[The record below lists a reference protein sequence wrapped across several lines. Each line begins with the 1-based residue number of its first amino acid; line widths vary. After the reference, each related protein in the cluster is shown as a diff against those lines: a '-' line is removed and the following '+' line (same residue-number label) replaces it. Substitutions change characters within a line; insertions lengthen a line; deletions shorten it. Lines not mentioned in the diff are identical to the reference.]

1 VSSKDKKYSD
11 SVIDLAYVKTI
22 IAFVYIQSPLL
33 VLIFRLALYK
43 ILLPLSLF
51 IVLNT
56 LFYCI
61 NKFEIYYILELML
74 ASILMPMAT
83 ITIWDFTCV
92 LYFSF
97 LVWCKSAVRSFY
109 WESFLLKCK
118 IVIFYVALIF
128 RGTHVS
134 TEPQVSANINSN
146 SLSTMRVV
154 WQWGLLPYFF
164 SRT

>member
-1 VSSKDKKYSD
+1 M
-11 SVIDLAYVKTI
+11 IDLAYVKTI

-74 ASILMPMAT
+74 ASILMPKAT
-83 ITIWDFTCV
+83 ITI
-92 LYFSF
+92 
-97 LVWCKSAVRSFY
+97 
-109 WESFLLKCK
+109 
-118 IVIFYVALIF
+118 
-128 RGTHVS
+128 
-134 TEPQVSANINSN
+134 
-146 SLSTMRVV
+146 
-154 WQWGLLPYFF
+154 
-164 SRT
+164 